1 MLRSTSIK
9 KDSWKPVKLLARQ
22 PIDGT
27 VIGLS
32 GNRNGDI
39 VSVLSDT
46 NITIF
51 NNRELVEKIPLTD
64 GKEIHLVDFTNS
76 LFVRTISSL
85 ICYDFW
91 GKLNWKYDNLSKD
104 STFCISK
111 NGSSIILANQNK
123 IYYLNQ
129 FGEVEREASL
139 STPILEMSLSDEKH
153 LIVCNE
159 DGLFLVKE
167 DDTFFKLSDKN
178 DYSEIAC
185 SSEYLLAVSS
195 SGIFAFSYSGAELW
209 SNKENI
215 SNHIKF
221 SNNGLKHIFIE
232 DSNNIVCQDRNGSQ
246 IWTYNSREDL
256 DISTVLES
264 GEMTGISSNKVFHVL
279 DSDGEQCWSYQA
291 REKIIN
297 FIFSDNGGDVI
308 LASES
313 KIHWFQ
319 NEGFL
324 RIQIDAVL
332 NNTDILFDKV
342 SIYEKN
348 LVKIAQDIQNSKSL
362 KSGNFNFLKE
372 SFQLA
377 DGANQQLSSLHQRHV
392 SYLDNLSSFM
402 DKLGLMGAH
411 TDEMIPLIYPYY
423 SFHRDLHD
431 KTNLDK
437 SLKRAKNLLNK
448 LKRFEIKSEKN
459 SNTHNTLISLKESKK
474 GISEEIINLSNL
486 SKSYDNDVVSL
497 ESKVKELVMDWL
509 RSGKLDSNPEDFL
522 SIYHK
527 SSNIRFSKMDL
538 INDRIDNHIAFVDYS
553 SEQKHLVLVS
563 STFSSKD
570 KIDLNMVLKN
580 NSSEKISD
588 IFLRIKLDGPGISLS
603 EPQSGVIRVN
613 HLEAGE
619 TVSSIFQLNSVNRVF
634 TRVRMVLQYSDST
647 GRKHTI
653 NLGDIETNFLGCY
666 VDPLEIKPDEH
677 DSLRLK
683 YKDYTSH
690 SSINIEGL
698 SIKKITDIS
707 KNIPGLFLCNSKI
720 DDTRSILYHSGKDN
734 LDDSPYLSMIFVRT
748 TGGEDSMRN
757 VIELICHSQN
767 SDKSSELKE
776 EILSFIKNKL
786 LESNG
791 RLV

>member
-22 PIDGT
+22 PMDGT

-32 GNRNGDI
+32 GNRDGNI
-39 VSVLSDT
+39 VSVLSDM
-46 NITIF
+46 NIAIF
-51 NNRELVEKIPLTD
+51 NNRELVEKIPLNG

-76 LFVRTISSL
+76 LFIRTVNSL
-85 ICYDFW
+85 ICYDLW

-104 STFCISK
+104 SIFCISK

-129 FGEVEREASL
+129 FGEVEREISL
-139 STPILEMSLSDEKH
+139 SSPILEMSLSDEKH

-159 DGLFLVKE
+159 EGLYLVKE
-167 DDTFFKLSDKN
+167 DDNFFKLSDKK
-178 DYSEIAC
+178 DYSEIVC
-185 SSEYLLAVSS
+185 SSEYFLAVSS
-195 SGIFAFSYSGAELW
+195 SGIIAYSYSGAELW
-209 SNKENI
+209 NKEGTNL
-215 SNHIKF
+215 NQIKF
-221 SNNGLKHIFIE
+221 SNKGLKHIFIE
-232 DSNNIVCQDRNGSQ
+232 ESNNIVCQDRNGSQ
-246 IWTYNSREDL
+246 IWTYHSREDL
-256 DISTVLES
+256 DVSTVIES
-264 GEMTGISSNKVFHVL
+264 GELIGVSSNKVFHIL
-279 DSDGEQCWSYQA
+279 DSGGEQCWSYQA

-297 FIFSDNGGDVI
+297 FIFSNNGGDVI
-308 LASES
+308 LASEG

-324 RIQIDAVL
+324 RVQLEIVL

-362 KSGNFNFLKE
+362 KSGNFNLLKE

-431 KTNLDK
+431 KTNLEG
-437 SLKRAKNLLNK
+437 SLKRAENLLNK

-459 SNTHNTLISLKESKK
+459 SNTQNTLISLKESKK
-474 GISEEIINLSNL
+474 GISEEIVNLSNL
-486 SKSYDNDVVSL
+486 SKSYDNDVISL
-497 ESKVKELVMDWL
+497 ESKVKDLVIDWL
-509 RSGKLDSNPEDFL
+509 RSGKLDSDPEVFL

-553 SEQKHLVLVS
+553 SEQKHLVLIS

-570 KIDLNMVLKN
+570 NISLNLVLKN
-580 NSSEKISD
+580 SSSEKISN

-603 EPQSGVIRVN
+603 EPQSGVIRIN
-613 HLEAGE
+613 HLEFGE
-619 TVSSIFQLNSVNRVF
+619 TVSSVFQLNPVNRVF
-634 TRVRMVLQYSDST
+634 TRVRMVLQYSDNT

-666 VDPLEIKPDEH
+666 VNPLEIKPEEH

-748 TGGEDSMRN
+748 AGGEDSMRN

-767 SDKSSELKE
+767 SNKSSELKE
-776 EILSFIKNKL
+776 EILSFIKDKF